1 MTSRLQPSDV
11 VASFMSAVQDPKKR
25 LDQDYREMA
34 LRDLVTM
41 LESNEIEFDTPEGVF
56 RDCLHLPDDHTFTEA
71 ELTTMAQERLAAWMA
86 MFSNPSN

>member
-1 MTSRLQPSDV
+1 M
-11 VASFMSAVQDPKKR
+11 KI
-25 LDQDYREMA
+25 
-34 LRDLVTM
+34 
-41 LESNEIEFDTPEGVF
+41 EIEFDTPEGVF